1 MFAREAGARRI
12 SQTSL
17 SKAAS
22 SIYGF
27 MDDAL
32 WLSMLR
38 ERNNTAHIY
47 DGGAALKLVATVIA
61 SYIPEFGRLQEGLVS
76 CYGEKSL
83 MGPEE

>member
-27 MDDAL
+27 TDDAL

-47 DGGAALKLVATVIA
+47 DGGAALKLIATVIA
-61 SYIPEFGRLQEGLVS
+61 SYIPEFGCLQEGLVS
-76 CYGEKSL
+76 CYGEKFL